1 MTTQTTGADTD
12 AIVAEIEAR
21 YERAYS
27 AASAQDL
34 SAMFAEDAMVQ
45 TEWGPVLNGRDTI
58 AKGLVALFAS
68 PNGAGSLHNVPVLS
82 RAADADVI
90 VSHGVARRQTP
101 GSAEET
107 FLYTRVYVRR
117 DGAWLIFANQIAC
130 PSVHPKPEG
139 IG

>member
-1 MTTQTTGADTD
+1 MTAPNTD
-12 AIVAEIEAR
+12 ATVAAIEAR
-21 YERAYS
+21 YEAAYS
-27 AASAQDL
+27 AASASDL
-34 SAMFAEDAMVQ
+34 SAMFANDAMVQ
-45 TEWGPVLNGRDTI
+45 TEWGPVLDGRATI

-68 PNGAGSLHNVPVLS
+68 PTGAGTLRNVPVMS

-90 VSHGVARRQTP
+90 VSHGVARRQAP

-117 DGAWLIFANQIAC
+117 DGQWLIFANQIAR
-130 PSVHPKPEG
+130 PSVHPRPDG